1 MSQTVFLLLS
11 LVGALGLFL
20 YGMKLMSDGVQK
32 IFANYLRKILAN
44 ISKNSIYGIVSGVII
59 TAIIQSSS
67 ATVSLIV
74 SFVNAGYI
82 SLTEAIAVIMGAN
95 IGTTSTAWIIAFFG
109 IKYTVV
115 SAVLPLFGIGLPIL
129 IFSKRDNLKSS
140 AEILIGISLLFLG
153 LNFISLLIANISEN
167 KVFLDWFISIADYGL
182 LGKLFFLLLGIFLSI
197 VLQSSS
203 ASVALTLVLAYHGW
217 INFEVG
223 ACIILGENVGKTLSL
238 NITANAGNVFAR
250 RATFANT
257 IINSIGVVW
266 VFFLVSTFEYS
277 INTFFTSLGFHS
289 PATDVQNLAIALALF
304 HTLFN
309 LINTL
314 LWLPFVKPLVNKL
327 ERIIVAKSKDEEK
340 FHLELMETGLLKTS
354 ELSLFEAQKEM
365 VKFAEI
371 TQRMF
376 NFIPELITETNT
388 EKTKELYSRIHKYEE
403 IIDRIEFEIANF
415 LIKISQQDISKNGLK
430 NARAMLRI
438 VSNMEKIGDLC
449 YQMSLNIERKAKD
462 KAWFTPEQRH
472 NLKLMFV
479 VINKS
484 FDLMI
489 ANLNSPIKKVD
500 MDKVIELENKL
511 NNLRDTIREQHF
523 LSIEENKEEYN
534 IKSGLYYNGLY
545 SALEKLGDHILN
557 INEAI
562 TGIKVQ

>member
-32 IFANYLRKILAN
+32 LFANYLRKILAN

-74 SFVNAGYI
+74 SFINAGYVT
-82 SLTEAIAVIMGAN
+82 LTEGIAVIMGAN

-167 KVFLDWFISIADYGL
+167 KFFLDWFISIIDYGF

-257 IINSIGVVW
+257 IINSIGVIW
-266 VFFLVSTFEYS
+266 VFFLTPIFEFI
-277 INTFFTSLGFHS
+277 INIFYTSLNFHS
-289 PATDVQNLAIALALF
+289 PTKDVQNLAIALALF

-314 LWLPFVKPLVNKL
+314 FWMPFVKPLVKKL
-327 ERIIVAKSKDEEK
+327 EKIIVAKNKGEEK
-340 FHLELMETGLLKTS
+340 FHLELIETGLLKTS

-376 NFIPELITETNT
+376 SFIPELITETNT
-388 EKTKELYSRIHKYEE
+388 EKAKELYSRINKYEE
-403 IIDRIEFEIANF
+403 IIDRVEIEIANF
-415 LIKISQQDISKNGLK
+415 LIKISQQDISKNGLQ

-500 MDKVIELENKL
+500 MDKVMELENKL

-545 SALEKLGDHILN
+545 SAIEKLGDHILN

-562 TGIKVQ
+562 AGIKMQ